1 MTEETKPSE
10 SSDLDWPAKASNMLV
25 GYVDT
30 VRTKTTGPALVA
42 SRYAV
47 YMVAAALIG
56 IILAIVGFIVLL
68 RVVILATNELSFVDE
83 GEPWLAYLII
93 GGLMV
98 LIGAFIWKAKEPK
111 EP

>member
-1 MTEETKPSE
+1 MTDPIETSE

-30 VRTKTTGPALVA
+30 ARAKTTGPALVA

-47 YMVAAALIG
+47 YLVAAALIG
-56 IILAIVGFIVLL
+56 IIVAIVGFIVLL
-68 RVVILATNELSFVDE
+68 RVVILATNELGFVDE

-93 GGLMV
+93 GGLMT
-98 LIGAFIWKAKEPK
+98 LLGTFLWKAKEPK